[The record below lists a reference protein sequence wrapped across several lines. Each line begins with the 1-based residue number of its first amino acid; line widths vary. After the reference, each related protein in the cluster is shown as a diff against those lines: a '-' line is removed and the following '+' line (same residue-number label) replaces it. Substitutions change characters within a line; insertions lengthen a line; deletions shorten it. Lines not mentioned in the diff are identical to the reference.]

1 MVSSIHFPHLTSSAV
16 HLPGDWLF
24 QSKIFALTVGPVFV
38 AFLLPQISS
47 LNHSPSNS
55 KGFSFCIYFI
65 MHQERSGLL
74 KKRRR
79 RGRQGRI
86 KGGEGQK
93 VSVLVST
100 VHQNEAAIRTHISLP
115 FGLPS
120 HSGHYSALSRVKQL
134 YSNKNQFFEK

>member
-47 LNHSPSNS
+47 LKHSPSNS

-86 KGGEGQK
+86 KGEGQK

-115 FGLPS
+115 FGLPFPS
-120 HSGHYSALSRVKQL
+120 CHHSTLSSLCYTVYS
-134 YSNKNQFFEK
+134 Y